1 MDALDDLWRV
11 EHQTVH
17 PSFEPLS
24 PEILDAGILELLTRA
39 HRSVKNEHAIAE
51 RVEEWRSIS
60 ARHAHD
66 VTRERLRDT
75 LANRLIRFEETLF
88 GTTPTPPW

>member
-1 MDALDDLWRV
+1 MI
-11 EHQTVH
+11 ENQ
-17 PSFEPLS
+17 
-24 PEILDAGILELLTRA
+24 
-39 HRSVKNEHAIAE
+39 HAVTQ
-51 RVEEWRSIS
+51 RVEERRLIS
-60 ARHAHD
+60 ARHSDD